1 LLGLD
6 IGIEE
11 ELAQVREEGLFQSLC
26 PVFVGDA
33 ARMVGEVLGMEG

>member
-1 LLGLD
+1 
-6 IGIEE
+6 
-11 ELAQVREEGLFQSLC
+11 LFQSLC